1 VFAKDAKVADSEE
14 SATEHALEVDTIIA
28 DLQELN
34 LRCYPTEENLNVL
47 QLIMII
53 IEQEKIIVSLE
64 LKAAE
69 FIEAGISRYNNISNE
84 KQETTKDYFIVKIQI

>member
-1 VFAKDAKVADSEE
+1 MFAKDAKVADSEE

-47 QLIMII
+47 QLII
-53 IEQEKIIVSLE
+53 IEQEKIILSLE